1 MVDGFKNRIGGYYTA
16 AQGNMSTFGSSVK
29 SWFTAYCSYNGFYNV
44 ASNVVSGFKNG
55 IGELYHTCKSTIS
68 SWGSSI
74 ISWFKD
80 KLDVNSPSKVF
91 YEIGGF
97 AVAGFNNAIT
107 QVGKSTKSVVGTW
120 ADSFTNFSPTMALA
134 VDTSALKYYDS
145 AAFSRSISS
154 NVQSSTEISATGF
167 REAMEDFYH
176 EYVEPTM
183 VQMADDMRRQAD
195 KEEKTVVQVGNR
207 VVTDAVTTQKKANGY
222 SFTG

>member
-1 MVDGFKNRIGGYYTA
+1 M
-16 AQGNMSTFGSSVK
+16 
-29 SWFTAYCSYNGFYNV
+29 
-44 ASNVVSGFKNG
+44 
-55 IGELYHTCKSTIS
+55 
-68 SWGSSI
+68 
-74 ISWFKD
+74 
-80 KLDVNSPSKVF
+80 
-91 YEIGGF
+91 
-97 AVAGFNNAIT
+97 
-107 QVGKSTKSVVGTW
+107 GKSTKSVVGTW

-154 NVQSSTEISATGF
+154 NVQSSTEVSATGF

-183 VQMADDMRRQAD
+183 AQMADDMRRQAD